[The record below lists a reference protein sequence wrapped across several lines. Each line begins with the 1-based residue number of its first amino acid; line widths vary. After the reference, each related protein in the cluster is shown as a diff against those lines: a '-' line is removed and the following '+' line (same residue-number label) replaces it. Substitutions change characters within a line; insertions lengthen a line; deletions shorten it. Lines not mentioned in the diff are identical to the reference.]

1 MKRERLVLKVGTNV
15 LQRPSGRLDYNLI
28 SELAEQIASLRIL
41 GHEVLLVSSGSVGAG
56 RELLHLGQTVTDQ
69 LRQHQLLAAVGQA
82 RLMQIYTDFF
92 REHRITVAQVLL
104 TRGDFGARASY
115 LNIRDTLENL
125 LKADV
130 LPIVNENDVV
140 ATDELL
146 INQFGDNDQ
155 LAVYVAALAD
165 ADRLL
170 FLTVAPGLLREKTEV
185 GAQQPEVVERVENLS
200 EELLQLC
207 LPVTSRDGK
216 GGMESKVRCAGMAMD
231 FGIHAHILD
240 GKRPEGV
247 LGILEGRGGGTHF
260 VAKGRKANSYQK
272 WLAAG
277 ALSRGQLYIDAGAE
291 HALLERKKSLLAKGI
306 TKVEGEFDLKDLV
319 EILGPSGTKLGVGRS
334 SFSSRE
340 LQEQLFAED
349 SGPAKANVRSG
360 GPSKPV
366 VHRNHLFLERPAASS

>member
-140 ATDELL
+140 AT
-146 INQFGDNDQ
+146 
-155 LAVYVAALAD
+155 AD

-170 FLTVAPGLLREKTEV
+170 FLTVAPGLLRAKTGV

-319 EILGPSGTKLGVGRS
+319 EILGPSGIRLGVGRS

-340 LQEQLFAED
+340 LQEQLFAES
-349 SGPAKANVRSG
+349 SGPVEASARSG
-360 GPSKPV
+360 GLSKPV
-366 VHRNHLFLERPAASS
+366 VHRNHLFLERSAAAS

>member
-1 MKRERLVLKVGTNV
+1 MNRERLVLKVGTNV

-28 SELAEQIASLRIL
+28 SELAEQIASLRVL

-56 RELLHLGQTVTDQ
+56 RELLHLGQTTTDQ

-92 REHRITVAQVLL
+92 REHQITVAQVLL
-104 TRGDFGARASY
+104 TRGDFSTRASY

-125 LKADV
+125 LKAGV

-170 FLTVAPGLLREKTEV
+170 FLTVAPGLLREKT
-185 GAQQPEVVERVENLS
+185 GAGSPQPEVVEQVEKLS
-200 EELLQLC
+200 EELLRLC
-207 LPVTSRDGK
+207 LPATSRDGK

-240 GKRPEGV
+240 GKRPEGA
-247 LGILEGRGGGTHF
+247 LDILEGRGGGTHF
-260 VAKGRKANSYQK
+260 VSKGRKVNSYQK

-277 ALSRGQLYIDAGAE
+277 AFRQGRLHIDAGAE
-291 HALLERKKSLLAKGI
+291 QALLEHKKSLLAKGI

-319 EILGPSGTKLGVGRS
+319 EILGPSGIRLGVGRS

-340 LQEQLFAED
+340 LQEQLFAES
-349 SGPAKANVRSG
+349 SGPVEASARSG
-360 GPSKPV
+360 GLSKPV
-366 VHRNHLFLERPAASS
+366 VHRNHLFLERSAAAS

>member
-1 MKRERLVLKVGTNV
+1 MSRERLVIKVGTNV

-28 SELAEQIASLRIL
+28 SELAEQIASLRVL

-56 RELLHLGQTVTDQ
+56 RELLHLGQTATDQ

-82 RLMQIYTDFF
+82 RLIQIYTDFF

-104 TRGDFGARASY
+104 TRGDFSARASY
-115 LNIRDTLENL
+115 LNIRNTLESL

-146 INQFGDNDQ
+146 VNQFGDNDQ
-155 LAVYVAALAD
+155 LAVYVAALSG

-170 FLTVAPGLLREKTEV
+170 FLTVAPGLLREKAGT
-185 GAQQPEVVERVENLS
+185 GSPPEVVKTVEDLS
-200 EELLQLC
+200 EELLRLC
-207 LPVTSRDGK
+207 LPVTSRGGK
-216 GGMESKVRCAGMAMD
+216 GGMEGKVRCAGMAMA

-247 LGILEGRGGGTHF
+247 LDILEGRGGGTHF
-260 VAKGRKANSYQK
+260 VAKGRKVNSYQK

-277 ALSRGQLYIDAGAE
+277 ALSQGRLHIDAGAE
-291 HALLERKKSLLAKGI
+291 QALLERKKSLLAQGI

-319 EILGPSGTKLGVGRS
+319 EILGPSGVRLGVGRS

-340 LQEQLFAED
+340 LQEQLFTEG
-349 SGPAKANVRSG
+349 SGPAEATSG
-360 GPSKPV
+360 SGRLSKPV

>member
-170 FLTVAPGLLREKTEV
+170 FLTVAPGLLREKTGV

-247 LGILEGRGGGTHF
+247 LDILEGRGGGTHF
-260 VAKGRKANSYQK
+260 VSKGRKVNSYQK

-277 ALSRGQLYIDAGAE
+277 AFRQGRLHIDAGAE
-291 HALLERKKSLLAKGI
+291 QALLEHKKSLLAKGI

-319 EILGPSGTKLGVGRS
+319 EILGPSGIRLGVGRS

-340 LQEQLFAED
+340 LQEQLFAES
-349 SGPAKANVRSG
+349 SGPVEASARSG
-360 GPSKPV
+360 GLSKPV
-366 VHRNHLFLERPAASS
+366 VHRNHLFLERSAASS

>member
-1 MKRERLVLKVGTNV
+1 MNRERLVLKVGTNV

-28 SELAEQIASLRIL
+28 SELAEQIASLRVL

-56 RELLHLGQTVTDQ
+56 RELLHLGQTTTDQ

-92 REHRITVAQVLL
+92 REHQITVAQVLL
-104 TRGDFGARASY
+104 TRGDFSTRASY

-125 LKADV
+125 LKAGV

-170 FLTVAPGLLREKTEV
+170 FLTVAPGLLREKT
-185 GAQQPEVVERVENLS
+185 GAGSPQPEVVEQVEKLS
-200 EELLQLC
+200 EELLRLC
-207 LPVTSRDGK
+207 LHATSRDGK

-247 LGILEGRGGGTHF
+247 LDILEGRGGGTHF
-260 VAKGRKANSYQK
+260 VSKGRKVNSYQK

-277 ALSRGQLYIDAGAE
+277 AFRQGRLHIDAGAE
-291 HALLERKKSLLAKGI
+291 QALLEHKKSLLAKGI

-319 EILGPSGTKLGVGRS
+319 EILGPSGIRLGVGRS

-340 LQEQLFAED
+340 LQEQLFAES
-349 SGPAKANVRSG
+349 SGPVEASARSG
-360 GPSKPV
+360 GLSKPV
-366 VHRNHLFLERPAASS
+366 VHRNHLFLERSAASS

>member
-1 MKRERLVLKVGTNV
+1 MSRERLVIKVGTNV

-28 SELAEQIASLRIL
+28 SELAEQIASLRVL

-56 RELLHLGQTVTDQ
+56 RELLHLGQTTTDQ

-92 REHRITVAQVLL
+92 REHQITVAQVLL
-104 TRGDFGARASY
+104 TRGDFSTRASY

-125 LKADV
+125 LKAGV

-170 FLTVAPGLLREKTEV
+170 FLTVAPGLLREKT
-185 GAQQPEVVERVENLS
+185 GAGSPQPEVVEQVEKLS
-200 EELLQLC
+200 EELLRLC
-207 LPVTSRDGK
+207 LHATSRDGK

-247 LGILEGRGGGTHF
+247 LDILEGRGGGTHF
-260 VAKGRKANSYQK
+260 VSKGRKVNSYQK

-277 ALSRGQLYIDAGAE
+277 AFSQGRLHIDSGAE
-291 HALLERKKSLLAKGI
+291 QALLERKKSLLAKGI

-340 LQEQLFAED
+340 LQEQLFAES
-349 SGPAKANVRSG
+349 SGPVEASARSG
-360 GPSKPV
+360 GLSKPV
-366 VHRNHLFLERPAASS
+366 VHRNHLFLERSAASS

>member
-69 LRQHQLLAAVGQA
+69 LRQHQLLAAVGQT

-170 FLTVAPGLLREKTEV
+170 FLTVALGLLREKTGV

-247 LGILEGRGGGTHF
+247 LGILEERGGGTHF

>member
-1 MKRERLVLKVGTNV
+1 MNRERLVLKVGTNV

-28 SELAEQIASLRIL
+28 SELAEQIASLRVL

-56 RELLHLGQTVTDQ
+56 RELLHLGQTTTDQ

-92 REHRITVAQVLL
+92 REHQITVAQVLL
-104 TRGDFGARASY
+104 TRGDFSTRASY

-125 LKADV
+125 LKAGV

-170 FLTVAPGLLREKTEV
+170 FLTVAPGLLREKT
-185 GAQQPEVVERVENLS
+185 GAGSPQPEVVEQVEKLS
-200 EELLQLC
+200 EELLRLC
-207 LPVTSRDGK
+207 LHATSRDGK

-247 LGILEGRGGGTHF
+247 LDILEGRGGGTHF
-260 VAKGRKANSYQK
+260 VSKGRKVNSYQK

-277 ALSRGQLYIDAGAE
+277 AFRQGRLHIDAGAE
-291 HALLERKKSLLAKGI
+291 QALLEHKKSLLAKGI

-319 EILGPSGTKLGVGRS
+319 EILGPSGIRLGVGRS

-340 LQEQLFAED
+340 LQEQLFAES
-349 SGPAKANVRSG
+349 SGPVEASARSG
-360 GPSKPV
+360 GLSKPV
-366 VHRNHLFLERPAASS
+366 VHRNHLFLERSAAAS

>member
-1 MKRERLVLKVGTNV
+1 MSRERLVIKVGTNV

-28 SELAEQIASLRIL
+28 SELAEQIASLRMM
-41 GHEVLLVSSGSVGAG
+41 GHEVLLVSSGSMGAG

-104 TRGDFGARASY
+104 TRGDFNARASY
-115 LNIRDTLENL
+115 LNIRNTLENL
-125 LKADV
+125 LKAGV

-170 FLTVAPGLLREKTEV
+170 FLTIAPGLLREKA
-185 GAQQPEVVERVENLS
+185 GAKSSPPEVVERVEDLS
-200 EELLQLC
+200 EELLRLC

-247 LGILEGRGGGTHF
+247 LDILEGRGGGTHF
-260 VAKGRKANSYQK
+260 VSKGRKVNSYQK

-277 ALSRGQLYIDAGAE
+277 AFSQGRLHIDSGAE
-291 HALLERKKSLLAKGI
+291 QALLERKKSLLAKGI

-340 LQEQLFAED
+340 LQEQLFAGNSETAETASP
-349 SGPAKANVRSG
+349 SGSL
-360 GPSKPV
+360 SKPV
-366 VHRNHLFLERPAASS
+366 IHRNHLFLERPAASA

>member
-1 MKRERLVLKVGTNV
+1 MNRERLVLKVGTNV

-28 SELAEQIASLRIL
+28 SELAEQIASLRVL

-56 RELLHLGQTVTDQ
+56 RELLHLGQTTTDQ

-92 REHRITVAQVLL
+92 REHQITVAQVLL
-104 TRGDFGARASY
+104 TRGDFSTRASY

-125 LKADV
+125 LKAGV

-170 FLTVAPGLLREKTEV
+170 FLTVAPGLLREKT
-185 GAQQPEVVERVENLS
+185 GAGSPQPEVVEQVEKLS
-200 EELLQLC
+200 EELLRLC
-207 LPVTSRDGK
+207 LPATSRDGK

-247 LGILEGRGGGTHF
+247 LDILEGRGGGTHF
-260 VAKGRKANSYQK
+260 VSKGRKVNSYQK

-277 ALSRGQLYIDAGAE
+277 AFRQGRLHIDAGAE
-291 HALLERKKSLLAKGI
+291 QALLEHKKSLLAKGI

-319 EILGPSGTKLGVGRS
+319 EILGPSGIRLGVGRS

-340 LQEQLFAED
+340 LQEQLFAES
-349 SGPAKANVRSG
+349 SGPVEASARSG
-360 GPSKPV
+360 GLSKPV
-366 VHRNHLFLERPAASS
+366 VHRNHLFLERSAASS

>member
-1 MKRERLVLKVGTNV
+1 
-15 LQRPSGRLDYNLI
+15 
-28 SELAEQIASLRIL
+28 
-41 GHEVLLVSSGSVGAG
+41 
-56 RELLHLGQTVTDQ
+56 LHLGQTTTDQ

-92 REHRITVAQVLL
+92 REHQITVAQVLL
-104 TRGDFGARASY
+104 TRGDFSTRASY

-125 LKADV
+125 LKAGV

-170 FLTVAPGLLREKTEV
+170 FLTVAPGLLREKT
-185 GAQQPEVVERVENLS
+185 GAGSPQPEVVEQVEKLS
-200 EELLQLC
+200 EELLRLC
-207 LPVTSRDGK
+207 LPATSRDGK

-247 LGILEGRGGGTHF
+247 LDILEGRGGGTHF
-260 VAKGRKANSYQK
+260 VSKGRKVNSYQK

-277 ALSRGQLYIDAGAE
+277 AFRQGRLHIDAGAE
-291 HALLERKKSLLAKGI
+291 QALLEHKKSLLAKGI

-319 EILGPSGTKLGVGRS
+319 EILGPSGIRLGVGRS

-340 LQEQLFAED
+340 LQEQLFAES
-349 SGPAKANVRSG
+349 SGPVEASARSG
-360 GPSKPV
+360 GLSKPV
-366 VHRNHLFLERPAASS
+366 VHRNHLFLERSAAAS

>member
-1 MKRERLVLKVGTNV
+1 MNRERLVLKVGTNV

-28 SELAEQIASLRIL
+28 SELAEQIASLRVL

-56 RELLHLGQTVTDQ
+56 RELLHLGQTTTDQ

-92 REHRITVAQVLL
+92 REHQITVAQVLL
-104 TRGDFGARASY
+104 TRGDFSTRASY

-125 LKADV
+125 LKAGV

-170 FLTVAPGLLREKTEV
+170 FLTVAPGLLREKT
-185 GAQQPEVVERVENLS
+185 GAGSPQPEVVEQVEKLS
-200 EELLQLC
+200 EELLRLC
-207 LPVTSRDGK
+207 LPATSRDGM

-247 LGILEGRGGGTHF
+247 LDILEGRGGGTHF
-260 VAKGRKANSYQK
+260 VSKGRKVNSYQK

-277 ALSRGQLYIDAGAE
+277 AFRQGRLHIDAGAE
-291 HALLERKKSLLAKGI
+291 QALLEHKKSLLAKGI

-319 EILGPSGTKLGVGRS
+319 EILGPSGIRLGVGRS

-340 LQEQLFAED
+340 LQEQLFAES
-349 SGPAKANVRSG
+349 SGPVEASARSG
-360 GPSKPV
+360 GLSKPV
-366 VHRNHLFLERPAASS
+366 VHRNHLFLERSAAAS